1 MKKTGRRRI
10 QKKGRNG
17 NPARCANCG
26 EEGVYRVT
34 FEDMYSKL
42 TVTLCEDCEKLKY
55 GQLKL
60 QSRFDWPGNAA
71 LD

>member
-1 MKKTGRRRI
+1 MKKTGRQRI

-17 NPARCANCG
+17 NPAKCSNCG
-26 EEGVYRVT
+26 CPGVYRVT

-42 TVTLCEDCEKLKY
+42 TVTLCEECEALEY

-60 QSRFDWPGNAA
+60 QSTFKWPGTI
-71 LD
+71 